1 MAAAKPLFSYYK
13 DELVYGPI
21 DLPNQKCCPLFDEL
35 RRTVWE
41 NYQVD
46 VKINN
51 RAPWGNLGR
60 VTVHEALP
68 VCFG

>member
-1 MAAAKPLFSYYK
+1 MALFSITDDRK
-13 DELVYGPI
+13 TYGPLNMP
-21 DLPNQKCCPLFDEL
+21 DQTCTLSDRQQ
-35 RRTVWE
+35 RTVWE
-41 NYQVD
+41 IYRLWA
-46 VKINN
+46 KINY